1 MGQGNILGRDFMQ
14 KAVQCLGFQAAAVE
28 AGIKKADILD
38 LGLIYSETPA
48 SVAGLF
54 ARNKVLAAPVLLSKQ
69 RVASG
74 LTRAVVANAGN
85 ANCCTG
91 AQGMADAGAMTAQV
105 ASLLG
110 LDPQEVL
117 VASTGVIGKPMPME
131 VVRPAISRLVT
142 GLAAQGFERF
152 SRAIMTTDTVPKLA
166 RRQGTLNNRPF
177 SLVAAA
183 KGAGMIRPDLATLLC
198 FICTDAA
205 IESRHLQSMLT
216 RSVDSTLNRLTIDG
230 DTSTND
236 TVLIMA
242 NGAAG
247 IFLETTEQMNQFQT
261 LLDDLLADLAQ
272 QLVRDGEGVTK
283 LVELQVRGAASDQE
297 ARKIADAIAHS
308 PLVKTAFFGE
318 DANWGRILAAAGR
331 AGARLDPDRAELFF
345 NEVRMVEN
353 GMGCGPEAEADATA
367 VMKQPQFK
375 VTLDLHQGNGRT
387 TLLTCDFSVNYVR
400 INADYR
406 T

>member
-1 MGQGNILGRDFMQ
+1 MQ
-14 KAVQCLGFQAAAVE
+14 QDVQCHGFRAAAVE
-28 AGIKKADILD
+28 AGIKKAGIPD

-48 SVAGLF
+48 TVAGVF
-54 ARNKVLAAPVLLSKQ
+54 TRNKIQAAPVLLSKP

-74 LTRAVVANAGN
+74 STRAVIANAGN

-91 AQGMADAGAMTAQV
+91 SQGMDDAEAMTAEV

-110 LDPQEVL
+110 LAPREVL

-131 VVRPAISRLVT
+131 AVRAALPRLVNSLDA
-142 GLAAQGFERF
+142 GGFEGF
-152 SRAIMTTDTVPKLA
+152 ARAIMTTDTVPKLIQ
-166 RRQGTLNNRPF
+166 RQGTLNNRRF

-183 KGAGMIRPDLATLLC
+183 KGAGMIRPDLATMLC

-205 IESRHLQSMLT
+205 VESRHLQSMLT
-216 RSVDSTLNRLTIDG
+216 RAVDSTLNRLTIDG

-236 TVLIMA
+236 TVLMMA

-247 IFLETTEQMNQFQT
+247 VAIENPEQLNLFQS
-261 LLDDLLADLAQ
+261 LLDDLLADLSR

-283 LVELQVRGAASDQE
+283 LVELQVRGAVSDQE
-297 ARKIADAIAHS
+297 ALQMADTIAHS

-331 AGARLDPDRAELFF
+331 AGADLDPDRVELYFDQ
-345 NEVRMVEN
+345 VCMVAN
-353 GMGCGPEAEADATA
+353 GMGCGPHAEGKVTA
-367 VMKQPQFK
+367 VMKQPEFR
-375 VTLDLHQGNGRT
+375 VTLDLHLGNGRAT
-387 TLLTCDFSVNYVR
+387 MLTCDFSVDYVK